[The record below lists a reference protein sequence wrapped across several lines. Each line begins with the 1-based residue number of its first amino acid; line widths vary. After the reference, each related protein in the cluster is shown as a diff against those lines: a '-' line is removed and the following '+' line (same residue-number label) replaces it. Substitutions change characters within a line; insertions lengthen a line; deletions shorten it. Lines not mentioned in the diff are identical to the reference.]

1 MNEQMSLF
9 DCLAAEEQAVKDEAL
24 FQKWLQLPE
33 KTLVPAGTPERNRLL
48 GEVRAWYSVLYQQ
61 AQHTCP
67 QMPAD
72 KYIWL
77 NEVEAAEFWV
87 INTVG
92 EVCGEKADVCPFCGA
107 DLKQGEG
114 DAVLIKAGP
123 RFWSV
128 KGFVKGCD

>member
-9 DCLAAEEQAVKDEAL
+9 DTVAAEEQAVKDEVL
-24 FQKWLQLPE
+24 FQKWLRLPE
-33 KTLVPAGTPERNRLL
+33 KTLVPAGTPERKRLL
-48 GEVRAWYSVLYQQ
+48 ADVRAGYSTLYQQ

-67 QMPAD
+67 QMPDD

-87 INTVG
+87 VNTAG

-107 DLKQGEG
+107 DLKHGEG
-114 DAVLIKAGP
+114 DAVLVKAGP
-123 RFWSV
+123 RYWAV
-128 KGFVKGCD
+128 TGFLKDGE